1 MVRGSTFYLLCFSLI
16 LGSFT
21 YSAILPQVAD
31 HLITSGMSLET
42 AARAMSL
49 LAAFGMAGK
58 FSFGYLSELV
68 TARRMMMVSLT
79 GQAFFIVMMVLFP
92 TPPIAWLA
100 VPLFGLFMGS
110 YGALINL
117 VAQETFG
124 LRNFGSI
131 AGLMSLAMGVS
142 GMLGPFLSGQSFDR
156 LGSYGPGFISVAVM
170 FVIGA
175 ISLTGVRRWTPEPI
189 GRERMNLDEKTILK
203 RLGAGESIDALCADA
218 GMSRAKFDDWWQGQL
233 GSRLPDMETTR
244 TFDGQGPV
252 EILRDETGT
261 PHVYADDAGSTS
273 SSATAS
279 RWGRTG
285 CGSSTTCAARPS
297 AASPRCWGRT
307 AWRRTSSPGRSAS
320 TVSPP
325 RRLTASPPRPGS
337 CSGPSP
343 TASTPPWR
351 GAGRTC
357 QSSSACSTTG
367 RSPGRPSTP

>member
-1 MVRGSTFYLLCFSLI
+1 MGLTTMGNNFGGFAVPLIVGPMLALGNWEGAFLLLAGLTFVIALMSVALVREFPNNGNSKGSGKAGRAPQLTGLAVGEVVRGSTFYLVCFSLI

-79 GQAFFIVMMVLFP
+79 GQAFFIVMMVMFP

-124 LRNFGSI
+124 LKNFGSI

-156 LGSYGPGFISVAVM
+156 LGSYGPGFIAVAVM
-170 FVIGA
+170 FVVGA
-175 ISLTGVRRWTPEPI
+175 ISLIWVRRWTPEPA
-189 GRERMNLDEKTILK
+189 GPLPPERED
-203 RLGAGESIDALCADA
+203 
-218 GMSRAKFDDWWQGQL
+218 
-233 GSRLPDMETTR
+233 
-244 TFDGQGPV
+244 
-252 EILRDETGT
+252 
-261 PHVYADDAGSTS
+261 
-273 SSATAS
+273 
-279 RWGRTG
+279 
-285 CGSSTTCAARPS
+285 
-297 AASPRCWGRT
+297 
-307 AWRRTSSPGRSAS
+307 
-320 TVSPP
+320 
-325 RRLTASPPRPGS
+325 
-337 CSGPSP
+337 
-343 TASTPPWR
+343 
-351 GAGRTC
+351 
-357 QSSSACSTTG
+357 
-367 RSPGRPSTP
+367 